1 MKTITIQY
9 THDMQEIPILLFK
22 QLAKRGCI
30 LKYMKLLHYAMYYNA
45 TYEVFIQELILNIIR
60 QFGIV
65 SLHLFHLL
73 LEIVILWSYGPVLC
87 MKKMLEKHIM
97 AYGDQ
102 IISFHFCHHLFLIN
116 LIVNQFPLSS

>member
-22 QLAKRGCI
+22 QLAKRECI

-45 TYEVFIQELILNIIR
+45 IYEAFIQELILNITR
-60 QFGIV
+60 QFGIA

-73 LEIVILWSYGPVLC
+73 LEIVTLLSYGHVLC

-102 IISFHFCHHLFLIN
+102 IILYHFSHHLFVTQSTVKQYHL
-116 LIVNQFPLSS
+116 LW